1 MPRNVVVLLDNSD
14 GRAMIKDACK
24 ENGLHFVEFVEL
36 VQAEVEQTGKLRR
49 AGLWD
54 SFDDILDRSRW
65 TNKRECIFHRSRSG
79 LESLHN
85 VQL

>member
-1 MPRNVVVLLDNSD
+1 MPRNVVVLLDNAD

-24 ENGLHFVEFVEL
+24 ANNLLFAEFQEL

-54 SFDDILDRSRW
+54 SFDDILDRIQAD
-65 TNKRECIFHRSRSG
+65 E
-79 LESLHN
+79 
-85 VQL
+85 